1 MGTLCIKLLF
11 CLPSIVDLFDE
22 GVILLPESHFES
34 SVLTGTERSFVLFW
48 ADPQRRPNE
57 TNNR

>member
-1 MGTLCIKLLF
+1 MGKLCIKLHF

-34 SVLTGTERSFVLFW
+34 FVLTGTERTLVLF
-48 ADPQRRPNE
+48 REGHESRPK
-57 TNNR
+57 